1 SLIGAV
7 FLMQVFGFTLN
18 LLTLLAI
25 VLSVGLVVDDAIVV
39 VENVERHLS
48 EGKTPLQAALVG
60 ARELVGPII
69 AMTITLAAVYVP
81 VAFQGGLTGSL
92 FREFALTLAGAVTIS
107 GVVALTLSPVMSRY
121 LLHAGGEHEGLAGI
135 INRGFER
142 IRQTYSRWLEVVLT
156 SKAIVYTA
164 WGVLT
169 LLTVLMFNMA
179 VKELAPNE
187 DQGFLFGIINT
198 PANSTLDQVSVST
211 KAVHDTVIQAPE
223 SKFTF
228 QLPNPGGGF
237 WGVGLKPWDQRKRTT
252 AKVLPE
258 IQHRISAI
266 PGIEA
271 FAVLPPALPGGG
283 TFPVEFV
290 IASTAEEGQILE
302 FAKQLQ
308 EKAAASG
315 KFWFPPPIDV
325 KIDQPQSE
333 LDIDREKVAQLNLN
347 LQQVGQD
354 LGAAAGGNFV
364 NRFSI
369 SGRSYKVIPQL
380 LRTERLNPEQLANV
394 YVTGANGQ
402 LVKLSSIASVKDTVV
417 PRSLNRFHQLNAV
430 KISGVAQSVDEGLK
444 FLETEAKKIL
454 PQGYKI
460 DYTGESRQLRV
471 EGNKFLPA
479 FALAV
484 VLIFLVLAA
493 QFNSF
498 RDPFI
503 ILLGSVPLA
512 LFGAMIPSF
521 LKMPNSQ
528 IPFFTDPFSTTFN
541 IYSQV

>member
-1 SLIGAV
+1 
-7 FLMQVFGFTLN
+7 M
-18 LLTLLAI
+18 LT
-25 VLSVGLVVDDAIVV
+25 V
-39 VENVERHLS
+39 
-48 EGKTPLQAALVG
+48 
-60 ARELVGPII
+60 
-69 AMTITLAAVYVP
+69 
-81 VAFQGGLTGSL
+81 
-92 FREFALTLAGAVTIS
+92 
-107 GVVALTLSPVMSRY
+107 
-121 LLHAGGEHEGLAGI
+121 
-135 INRGFER
+135 
-142 IRQTYSRWLEVVLT
+142 
-156 SKAIVYTA
+156 
-164 WGVLT
+164 
-169 LLTVLMFNMA
+169 LTVLMFQMA
-179 VKELAPNE
+179 AKELAPAE

-198 PANSTLDQVSVST
+198 PSNSTLDQLLVST
-211 KAVHDTVIQAPE
+211 AEVHNTVIEVPE

-228 QLPNPGGGF
+228 QLTNPGGGF
-237 WGVGLKPWDQRKRTT
+237 WGVGLKPWNQRKRTT
-252 AKVLPE
+252 AQVLPE

-290 IASTAEEGQILE
+290 IASTAEESEILE

-308 EKAAASG
+308 QKAAASG

-325 KIDQPQSE
+325 KVDQPQSE
-333 LDIDREKVAQLNLN
+333 IDIDREKVAQLRLN

-380 LRTERLNPEQLANV
+380 LRTERLNPEQLENV
-394 YVTGANGQ
+394 YVTGPNGQ
-402 LVKLSSIASVKDTVV
+402 LIKLSSIASVKDSVV
-417 PRSLNRFHQLNAV
+417 PRSLNRFQQLNAV
-430 KISGVAQSVDEGLK
+430 KVSGVAANGVDDGLK
-444 FLETEAKKIL
+444 FLESEAAKIL

-521 LKMPNSQ
+521 LKMPNPQ
-528 IPFFTDPFSTTFN
+528 IPFFTDHFTTTFN
-541 IYSQV
+541 IYSQVGLVTLVGLISKNGILIVEFANKLQEAGKTKLEAVKEASLTRLRPILMTSIATIAGHFPLTYVSGPGAAARNSIGRTLVTGMAVGTFFTLFFVPVIYLLIARDHRAEAEARGREAEDTGGGGRLSPTPAAPENLSARRRDDGRRRAMSSVAGGTRGA